1 MSQHR
6 PPFLCFLTDNDDHI
20 ELCLRYWALDPG
32 RRWKEPFS
40 RLLSDAGLSQWE
52 LTNLL
57 KSACSAHLLY
67 LRCKSCRTPLQVGT
81 RSEYAPL
88 KGAIVQFGRKL
99 RSPICAD
106 CEAKVRAA
114 VHEAV
119 AFEAEH
125 ARSLVDRALQSLHA
139 RARSVDFGTLSY
151 VQTFLLYAVLVAADI
166 GPGDQSIPALATQTF
181 SLSPT
186 AVLADEI
193 YTMLYEDGILLPA
206 PLSSPN
212 AFRPDGSSGTIKF
225 NVSDVS
231 WVLAK
236 DSLGR
241 SLQEIVAILF
251 DRLEHPEPAAVEEL
265 WYMVAV
271 DECKRYFESQ
281 CERYRF
287 TEPGIY
293 TDKVAA
299 AIRHYL
305 DSCSI
310 GQAWNIIYY
319 AVKNLAAL
327 AQEGRH
333 TRQHIYNMMPGAIR
347 RYADF
352 RLGNQNT
359 IHPWRRAAATA
370 EAWVTSILL
379 DKVLKNGNVLF
390 ENLPGQEVYGYV
402 DRSRRGSPDL
412 DNS

>member
-1 MSQHR
+1 MSQDR
-6 PPFLCFLTDNDDHI
+6 TPFLCFLTDNDQHI
-20 ELCLRYWALDPG
+20 ELCLRYWALDAG

-40 RLLSDAGLSQWE
+40 KLLSDAGLSQWE

-57 KSACSAHLLY
+57 KSACSAHLLH
-67 LRCKSCRTPLQVGT
+67 LRCKNCRAPIQAST

-88 KGAIVQFGRKL
+88 KGAIVQFGRQL
-99 RSPICAD
+99 QSPMCSD
-106 CEAKVRAA
+106 CEAQARGA

-125 ARSLVDRALQSLHA
+125 ARSLVDRALESLHA
-139 RARSVDFGTLSY
+139 RARSVDFGRLSY
-151 VQTFLLYAVLVAADI
+151 VQTFLLYAVLVAADV
-166 GPGDQSIPALATQTF
+166 GPGDQGIPALASQPF

-186 AVLADEI
+186 AGLAYGI
-193 YTMLYEDGILLPA
+193 YTTLYENGILLPA
-206 PLSSPN
+206 ALSRPN
-212 AFRPDGSSGTIKF
+212 AFRPDSGSGKIKF

-241 SLQEIVAILF
+241 SIQEIVAILF
-251 DRLEHPEPAAVEEL
+251 DRLEHPEPAAVAEL

-271 DECKRYFESQ
+271 DECKRYFETQ

-287 TEPGIY
+287 TESQIY

-305 DSCSI
+305 DRCSI

-352 RLGNQNT
+352 RLGNQNA
-359 IHPWRRAAATA
+359 IHPWRRSAPSA

-390 ENLPGQEVYGYV
+390 ENLSGCEVHSYV
-402 DRSRRGSPDL
+402 DRSRRAALVP

>member
-1 MSQHR
+1 MSQDHT
-6 PPFLCFLTDNDDHI
+6 PFLCFLTDNDHHI

-40 RLLSDAGLSQWE
+40 KLLSDAGLSQWE

-67 LRCKSCRTPLQVGT
+67 LRCKSCRTPLRVRT
-81 RSEYAPL
+81 RSEYSPL
-88 KGAIVQFGRKL
+88 KGAVVQFGRQS
-99 RSPICAD
+99 RSPMCAD
-106 CEAKVRAA
+106 CEAEVRVA
-114 VHEAV
+114 VHEPV

-125 ARSLVDRALQSLHA
+125 ARSVVDRALEGLHA

-151 VQTFLLYAVLVAADI
+151 VQTFLLYAVLVAADV
-166 GPGDQSIPALATQTF
+166 GPGDQSIPALASQAF

-186 AVLADEI
+186 AGLADEI

-206 PLSSPN
+206 ASSCPN
-212 AFRPDGSSGTIKF
+212 VFRSGGSSGTIKF
-225 NVSDVS
+225 NVSEVS

-241 SLQEIVAILF
+241 SLQEIVEILF

-265 WYMVAV
+265 WYMIAV
-271 DECKRYFESQ
+271 DECKRYFVSQ

-299 AIRHYL
+299 AIHHYL
-305 DSCSI
+305 DRCSI

-352 RLGNQNT
+352 RLGNQHT
-359 IHPWRRAAATA
+359 IHPWRRATPTA

-390 ENLPGQEVYGYV
+390 EKLSGHEVYGYV
-402 DRSRRGSPDL
+402 SDSTRTVSDL